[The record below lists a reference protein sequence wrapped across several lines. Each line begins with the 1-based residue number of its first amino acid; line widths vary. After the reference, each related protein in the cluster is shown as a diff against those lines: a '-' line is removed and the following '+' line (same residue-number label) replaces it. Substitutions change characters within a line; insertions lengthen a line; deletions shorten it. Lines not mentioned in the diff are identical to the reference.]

1 MGGEI
6 ERVDGPEQTW
16 QVGRPS
22 HFGSRQTGPLTEP
35 GTGPERPTLS
45 VAQRAAAVVA
55 CVIVAVVSMA
65 FVAPFASSPQT
76 HASTIQ
82 SLDKKAETVTG
93 LVALSTATSTAIT
106 LVPGDVGT
114 PIAEELANLSSDF
127 LVVLAA
133 IYLEKYL
140 LTIFGRTA
148 FIVLVPAACALLAC
162 SFTFYDS
169 SWKPSLRRLSAKLA
183 LFAVAILLAVPV
195 SVGISN
201 MIEATY
207 AEDAEQAAAFAAQV
221 AEEARE
227 EADATAADTGDAAQ
241 DAASDASAQADSGQT
256 PLESFTSWLT
266 GVGSGAADTVGDVVS
281 GVTTGATEIVDKARN
296 VLNGMVEALAV
307 MIVTSC
313 VIPILVL
320 VFFIWLA
327 NTILGLDVSLPTV
340 AAERRGLLAGRVA
353 GRK

>member
-1 MGGEI
+1 MCDEI
-6 ERVDGPEQTW
+6 EHVNQEDQTR
-16 QVGRPS
+16 QIGRPS
-22 HFGSRQTGPLTEP
+22 HLGRRDLVPDD
-35 GTGPERPTLS
+35 GPEARTFS
-45 VAQRAAAVVA
+45 VGLRVAAVVA
-55 CVIVAVVSMA
+55 CVIVAVVSILV
-65 FVAPFASSPQT
+65 VAPFASSPQT
-76 HASTIQ
+76 HASTIR
-82 SLDKKAETVTG
+82 SLDEKAETVTG

-114 PIAEELANLSSDF
+114 PIAEELADLSSDF
-127 LVVLAA
+127 LIVLAA

-140 LTIFGRTA
+140 LTIFGRAA
-148 FIVLVPAACALLAC
+148 FVVLVPAACALLGC
-162 SFTFYDS
+162 SVIFYRGR
-169 SWKPSLRRLSAKLA
+169 WAPSLRRLAAKLA

-207 AEDAEQAAAFAAQV
+207 AADAEQAAAFAAQV
-221 AEEARE
+221 A
-227 EADATAADTGDAAQ
+227 ADAQAQADADAQQDASGVDAASQDAAADAAQ
-241 DAASDASAQADSGQT
+241 PTDQT

-266 GVGSGAADTVGDVVS
+266 GVGSDAANAVGSAVTNVTSGAS
-281 GVTTGATEIVDKARN
+281 EIADKARS

-327 NTILGLDVSLPTV
+327 NTILGLDVSVP
-340 AAERRGLLAGRVA
+340 AGAMPRGLLPKRMAGKR
-353 GRK
+353 